1 MLDLPIV
8 AFAQSVTKVK
18 LQQSLYWPLTGQ
30 RGFQE
35 VEAPRFPDICHMNA
49 VRLSALRTVHLYPLG
64 YIPGAHFF
72 QGLI

>member
-30 RGFQE
+30 RVFQE
-35 VEAPRFPDICHMNA
+35 VRLPD
-49 VRLSALRTVHLYPLG
+49 
-64 YIPGAHFF
+64 F
-72 QGLI
+72 QTFAT